1 MNDERERSPVPQ
13 MPSLMRIAGSLAAF
27 VGGFFVGL
35 VGACVVALLIQG
47 WVNEAHSASRKS
59 LALAVEIG
67 LLFAVF
73 IVWIRTLKSLL
84 GSFLS
89 GVLAGATI
97 AFLVC
102 AACFGLLGSR

>member
-1 MNDERERSPVPQ
+1 MNSPFDPPKVPGPG
-13 MPSLMRIAGSLAAF
+13 PSLMRLAGSVAAF

-35 VGACVVALLIQG
+35 IGACFVALLLQAWTNG
-47 WVNEAHSASRKS
+47 AHSGSSRT
-59 LALAVEIG
+59 LALVVEIG

-89 GVLAGATI
+89 GVMAGATI
-97 AFLVC
+97 AFLLC
-102 AACFGLLGSR
+102 AACFGLFGR